1 MSYCQI
7 CNKEFITKRKTDK
20 FCHNMHFK
28 FCVVCGKK
36 YEVKCDKFFAKRLCC
51 SKECKKRL
59 VGMRSV
65 EYWQNGDYRNRVIQ
79 GNSKSWNAERKA
91 KHSEFAKK
99 MWQSQE
105 HRDRMREVSK
115 NNMQKIT
122 KKLWSDENY
131 KIRKSAEN
139 AKRYAEATLKGES
152 AKIYVIDYDDFIK
165 IGIRQSDRRFST
177 LRPKY
182 TKRGKLLFEFE
193 LPTQKAIDLDY
204 QIAITKSK
212 EHIQGKGKT
221 ECYKKESLQDFLKML
236 QVAKSK

>member
-36 YEVKCDKFFAKRLCC
+36 YEVKCDKFF
-51 SKECKKRL
+51 
-59 VGMRSV
+59 
-65 EYWQNGDYRNRVIQ
+65 
-79 GNSKSWNAERKA
+79 
-91 KHSEFAKK
+91 
-99 MWQSQE
+99 
-105 HRDRMREVSK
+105 
-115 NNMQKIT
+115 
-122 KKLWSDENY
+122 
-131 KIRKSAEN
+131 

-193 LPTQKAIDLDY
+193 LPTQKAIDLEY
-204 QIAITKSK
+204 QIAITLPKSK